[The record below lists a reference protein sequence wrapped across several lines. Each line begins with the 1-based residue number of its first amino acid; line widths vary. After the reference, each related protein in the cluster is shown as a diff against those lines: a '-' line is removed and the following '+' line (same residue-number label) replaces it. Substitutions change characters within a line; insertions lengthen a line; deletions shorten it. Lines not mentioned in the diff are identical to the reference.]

1 MTSIGTLS
9 SFSPT
14 GRTTF
19 QTYDDKLDRS
29 ARSSEINTISQA
41 LESAVSLHRERLIPQ
56 ISLFPGST
64 ISVVTP
70 AQDIRSPTQKISS
83 TTISTISPRPSHVLV
98 ALSPVMSPHISLRPT
113 EVTQTIAFPGLT
125 EPFEKCD
132 DGAEEDID
140 IGPNIGRRKSRIQ
153 RCVGPEANL
162 VDFTIRRTV
171 CWAERVISK
180 RVNRRFPDYETTA
193 PMVQGPRIS
202 DTPEPQAS
210 CFETFTHWWRLQV
223 NSILCT
229 ASSEVDMSQSQLS
242 L

>member
-1 MTSIGTLS
+1 MAGITTLS

-19 QTYDDKLDRS
+19 QTYDDILDRS
-29 ARSSEINTISQA
+29 ARPSEINSISQA
-41 LESAVSLHRERLIPQ
+41 LESAVSPERLIPQ
-56 ISLFPGST
+56 ISLFPRST
-64 ISVVTP
+64 ISV
-70 AQDIRSPTQKISS
+70 AQDIRSPAQKISNA
-83 TTISTISPRPSHVLV
+83 TISTISPRPSHVLV
-98 ALSPVMSPHISLRPT
+98 ALSPVMSPHISLHPT

-125 EPFEKCD
+125 EPFEKCDD

-153 RCVGPEANL
+153 RCVSPEANL

-180 RVNRRFPDYETTA
+180 RVDRCFPDYDTTA
-193 PMVQGPRIS
+193 PVVQGLRIS

-229 ASSEVDMSQSQLS
+229 ASSEVDMSQ
-242 L
+242 